1 MCQQALHSI
10 KEAKEYLALVRSEK
24 ETEMAKRFMLVI
36 THSTDDPDRTNSAI
50 ALAVSLIGEGADIAI
65 FFSFEGALM
74 AKKGI
79 ADQVTGENFTPVREL
94 FPTILAED
102 VPLYVCGACAKK
114 YNILEEDLVQGVKIV
129 TLPILAL
136 EMQSRETITL

>member
-1 MCQQALHSI
+1 M
-10 KEAKEYLALVRSEK
+10 EK
-24 ETEMAKRFMLVI
+24 KFMLVI
-36 THSTDDPDRTNSAI
+36 TRSTNDHDRANSAI

-79 ADQVTGENFTPVREL
+79 AEQIAGENFTPVREL
-94 FPTILAED
+94 FPTVLSED

-114 YNILEEDLVQGVKIV
+114 YGILKEDLVPGVKVV
-129 TLPILAL
+129 TLPILAG
-136 EMQSRETITL
+136 EMLSRETITL